1 MLIYKIGNKHGV
13 CYTDVVF
20 NTHNGMRKI
29 GIIYSTVDGQTKKI
43 CEKLKSVI
51 DEQKLKVDLVSIK
64 NFNKNITDYD
74 TMIIGASVRY
84 GKHDSSIKKFMID
97 HKSDLKKINTL
108 FFSVNL
114 VARKDDKN
122 SPDTNPYLKK
132 FIKAIGWT
140 PDVLDVFAGR
150 LDYSMYSFLD
160 KVMIKLI
167 MKLTNGPTSTESA
180 IEYTNWDRVK
190 ILGEKIVT
198 LNTIE

>member
-1 MLIYKIGNKHGV
+1 
-13 CYTDVVF
+13 
-20 NTHNGMRKI
+20 MRKI

-64 NFNKNITDYD
+64 NFNKNIPDYD

-97 HKSDLKKINTL
+97 RKSNLQKITTL

-132 FIKAIGWT
+132 FIKTIGWT

-167 MKLTNGPTSTESA
+167 MKLTNGPTST
-180 IEYTNWDRVK
+180 
-190 ILGEKIVT
+190 
-198 LNTIE
+198 